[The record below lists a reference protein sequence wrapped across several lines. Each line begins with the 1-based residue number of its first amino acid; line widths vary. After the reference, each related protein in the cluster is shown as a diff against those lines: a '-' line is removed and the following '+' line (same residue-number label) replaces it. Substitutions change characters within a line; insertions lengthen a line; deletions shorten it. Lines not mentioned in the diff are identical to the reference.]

1 MDYGTKSS
9 LQLRIV
15 KKKTGQF
22 KVLLAGMAWRTFGTN
37 EAAKTLLEAMDSDD
51 EQERMLAGMS
61 LVKAGDR
68 SIDLIQKTLA
78 SNQATP
84 PIIRLLADIGGP
96 KARSM
101 LNEIASGEPGELTE
115 VAEQCLDLL
124 SRIEAL
130 PPEKNQ

>member
-1 MDYGTKSS
+1 M
-9 LQLRIV
+9 
-15 KKKTGQF
+15 KKKTGPF
-22 KVLLAGMAWRTFGTN
+22 KVLLAGVAWRMFGADD
-37 EAAKTLLEAMDSDD
+37 AAKTLLEAMDGDD
-51 EQERMLAGMS
+51 EQARMLAGMS

-68 SIDLIQKTLA
+68 SIDLIQKRVA
-78 SNQATP
+78 SGRATP
-84 PIIRLLADIGGP
+84 PVIRLLADLGGP

-130 PPEKNQ
+130 PPEKHQ